1 MFPEVFLKS
10 FTTDASR
17 FFYVQLLFFIL
28 IISESYIPKVP
39 RFEIPKHQSEEEPP
53 KIENDFSPEAITITK
68 QVGNIKD
75 TELPGAFGADDALR
89 ELLDDTGSGEESGV
103 EELHTRSARHRKI
116 KPKHSVVAEHHDT
129 HAENAA
135 NFGSHLPGTPGERP
149 LNIYLLKVSNRDT
162 RKGCKIWSKLTI
174 KTLEQRQ

>member
-1 MFPEVFLKS
+1 M
-10 FTTDASR
+10 
-17 FFYVQLLFFIL
+17 

-39 RFEIPKHQSEEEPP
+39 RFEIPKHQSEDEPP

-103 EELHTRSARHRKI
+103 EEQHTRSARHRKI
-116 KPKHSVVAEHHDT
+116 KPKHSVVAENHDT

-135 NFGSHLPGTPGERP
+135 SFGSHLPGTPGECP
-149 LNIYLLKVSNRDT
+149 LNIYIHKVNDRDT
-162 RKGCKIWSKLTI
+162 KKRCEICAKLTI
-174 KTLEQRQ
+174 KTVFLLLTLNIIHTFLLVFL